1 MTAFAGQKARRK
13 RAVFPYIRERY
24 RQPADFFKNLPV
36 FFEPEGGIR
45 SLYSRHVRKK
55 IKEVAAW
62 RQMHS

>member
-1 MTAFAGQKARRK
+1 MTIFAGQKARRK

-36 FFEPEGGIR
+36 FLNRREESGLFIVDA
-45 SLYSRHVRKK
+45 SKK